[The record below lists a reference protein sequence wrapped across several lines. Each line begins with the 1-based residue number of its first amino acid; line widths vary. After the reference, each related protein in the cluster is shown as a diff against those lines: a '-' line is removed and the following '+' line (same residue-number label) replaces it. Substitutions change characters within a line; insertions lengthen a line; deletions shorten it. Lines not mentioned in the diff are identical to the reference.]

1 MPLPRIVRW
10 FTILSN
16 LTAQSATAIN
26 QAQRFR
32 TLSDR
37 LFGKRRDTGIVVL
50 LIAFLVIGVAVGVYL
65 TGGTQ
70 FVYLQFM
77 YIPVALAG
85 LIFGMLGGVVF
96 GLFAGLI
103 LGPVMPLNVDANL
116 SQPLLSWLIRLG
128 FLCVQG
134 LLAGYVGGMIKQRL
148 RVVEIIAEELALTY
162 GRILRS
168 LVALIGERDDKTA
181 DHSERVAYNAIQM
194 GQALHLNADELETL
208 YWAAVLHDLGKIG
221 VPEKILNHPGALSSE
236 DRAQMQRHVEIGQ
249 RILEQASVEFKP
261 IAEIVATHHER
272 WDGLGYP
279 KGLKGKEI
287 PLAGR
292 ILTVLDVFEALTS
305 KRPYR
310 EPMLAAE
317 ALHLIQADRG
327 TRFDSSIVDA
337 FVMLYN
343 SDQLA
348 LSEVKDARV
357 AQLHDRYG
365 SGALLLSR
373 LQAIKS

>member
-1 MPLPRIVRW
+1 MA
-10 FTILSN
+10 LSN
-16 LTAQSATAIN
+16 
-26 QAQRFR
+26 
-32 TLSDR
+32 R
-37 LFGKRRDTGIVVL
+37 LFGKRRDTGVFAL
-50 LIAFLVIGVAVGVYL
+50 LIALLEIAVAVAVYL

-85 LIFGMLGGVVF
+85 LIFGMVGGVVF

-103 LGPVMPLNVDANL
+103 LGPIMPLNVDANL
-116 SQPLLSWLIRLG
+116 PQPLLSWVIRTG

-134 LLAGYVGGMIKQRL
+134 LVAGYVGGLMKQRL
-148 RVVEIIAEELALTY
+148 RVVEVFAEELALTY

-194 GQALHLNADELETL
+194 GQALKMNPNQLETL

-221 VPEKILNHPGALSSE
+221 ISEAILNHPGELSFK
-236 DRAQMQRHVEIGQ
+236 DRTEMQRHVEIGQ
-249 RILEQASVEFKP
+249 RILEQASAEFKP

-279 KGLKGKEI
+279 KGLQGEQI

-310 EPMLAAE
+310 EPMLPEE
-317 ALHLIQADRG
+317 ALQLIQADVG
-327 TRFDSSIVDA
+327 KRFDGKIVTA
-337 FVMLYN
+337 FLALYHG
-343 SDQLA
+343 DQLA
-348 LSEVKDARV
+348 LSEIGATR
-357 AQLHDRYG
+357 ASNLHDRYG

-373 LQAIKS
+373 LQAIKP

>member
-1 MPLPRIVRW
+1 M
-10 FTILSN
+10 
-16 LTAQSATAIN
+16 
-26 QAQRFR
+26 
-32 TLSDR
+32 TLANR
-37 LFGKRRDTGIVVL
+37 LFGKRRDTGVVAL
-50 LIAFLVIGVAVGVYL
+50 LIALLQIGVAVAVYL

-77 YIPVALAG
+77 YVPVALAG
-85 LIFGMLGGVVF
+85 LIFGMVGGVVS
-96 GLFAGLI
+96 GLFAGLL
-103 LGPVMPLNVDANL
+103 LGPIMPLNVDANL
-116 SQPLLSWLIRLG
+116 SQPWLSWVIRLG
-128 FLCVQG
+128 FLCAQG
-134 LLAGYVGGMIKQRL
+134 LVAGYVGGLMKQRL
-148 RVVEIIAEELALTY
+148 RVVEVIAEELALTY
-162 GRILRS
+162 GQILRS
-168 LVALIGERDDKTA
+168 LVALIAERDDKTA

-194 GQALHLNADELETL
+194 GHALKMNHAELETL

-221 VPEKILNHPGALSSE
+221 IPEAILNHPGELSPE
-236 DRAQMQRHVEIGQ
+236 DRTEMQRHVEIGP

-279 KGLKGKEI
+279 KGLMGTQI

-310 EPMLAAE
+310 EPMPVLE
-317 ALHLIQADRG
+317 ALELIQAERS
-327 TRFDSSIVDA
+327 TRFESRIVDA
-337 FVMLYN
+337 FMLLYT

-348 LSEVKDARV
+348 LSEVSDARA

-365 SGALLLSR
+365 SGALLLNR
-373 LQAIKS
+373 LHAIKS

>member
-1 MPLPRIVRW
+1 M
-10 FTILSN
+10 
-16 LTAQSATAIN
+16 Q
-26 QAQRFR
+26 

-37 LFGKRRDTGIVVL
+37 LFGKRRDTGIVAL
-50 LIAFLVIGVAVGVYL
+50 LIALLQIGVAVAVYL

-77 YIPVALAG
+77 YIPVAISG
-85 LIFGMLGGVVF
+85 LIFGMVGGVVF
-96 GLFAGLI
+96 GLFGGLL
-103 LGPVMPLNVDANL
+103 LGPIMPLNVDTNVA
-116 SQPLLSWLIRLG
+116 QPLLSWMIRLG
-128 FLCVQG
+128 FLCLQG
-134 LLAGYVGGMIKQRL
+134 LAAGYVGDLIKRRL
-148 RVVEIIAEELALTY
+148 RAVEVISEELALTY

-194 GQALHLNADELETL
+194 GQALHMNTSELETL

-221 VPEKILNHPGALSSE
+221 IPESILNHPGALSEE
-236 DRAQMQRHVEIGQ
+236 DRTQMQRHVEIGQ
-249 RILEQASVEFKP
+249 RILEQASAEFKP

-279 KGLKGKEI
+279 NGLKGVEI

-310 EPMLAAE
+310 EPMLASE
-317 ALHLIQADRG
+317 ALQLIELDRDQ
-327 TRFDSSIVDA
+327 RFDSSIVDV
-337 FVMLYN
+337 FVNLYA
-343 SDQLA
+343 SGQLA
-348 LSEVKDARV
+348 LSEIGDAKTTY
-357 AQLHDRYG
+357 LHDRYG
-365 SGALLLSR
+365 SGAMLIRR
-373 LQAIKS
+373 LREIKA